1 MNAEMKFSFKQI
13 HIIIIIII
21 IIISYADE
29 FINLHKIKKI
39 KNQQ

>member
-13 HIIIIIII
+13 HIIIIII